1 MKILIALTYYRPH
14 YSGLTIYAE
23 REARALV
30 ERGHEVTILTSRF
43 DKSLPAREMRDG
55 VEIIRLNV
63 WLRISKGV
71 IMPGML
77 PWSWKLARRAD
88 VIHLHTPQL
97 DAAPIALIARI
108 LHKPVVLTYHCDL
121 SLPSGFIHFL
131 ANQASN
137 LANHITAQAADI
149 IVHNTQDYVDHSKFL
164 KHYSDKV
171 KPVYPPVEVAPIS
184 EKQRADL
191 RAKHQVQPDQK
202 IIGMA
207 ARLVTEKGVEY
218 LAQALP
224 AILQH
229 HPTARV
235 LFVGPYQNLIGEEQ
249 YALKVLPMIEQLGE
263 HWTFLG
269 VVPPEELSAFYREC
283 TVTVLPSI
291 NKTESFGI
299 VQVESILSGTPVV
312 ASDVPGI
319 RVPVQTTGCGL
330 LAPPADSAAL
340 SQAINE
346 ILSQPEAYKGHPEHL
361 LNASKPETVAQIYE
375 EIFADLIKK
384 YRQ

>member
-30 ERGHEVTILTSRF
+30 ECGHEVTILTSRF

-77 PWSWKLARRAD
+77 PWSWKLARQAD

-97 DAAPIALIARI
+97 DAAPIALMARI

-137 LANHITAQAADI
+137 LANHITARAADV
-149 IVHNTQDYVDHSKFL
+149 IVHNTQDYADHSKFL
-164 KHYSDKV
+164 KQYSDKV

-184 EKQRADL
+184 EKDRTDF

-224 AILQH
+224 AILQQ

-249 YALKVLPMIEQLGE
+249 YAVKVLPMIEQLGV

-269 VVPPEELSAFYREC
+269 VVPPEELSAFYREA

-319 RVPVQTTGCGL
+319 RVPVQATGCGL
-330 LAPPADSAAL
+330 VTPPADSAAL
-340 SQAINE
+340 AMAINK
-346 ILSQPEAYKGHPEHL
+346 ILSQPEDYKGHPEHL
-361 LNASKPETVAQIYE
+361 LNASKPQTVAQIYQ
-375 EIFADLIKK
+375 EIFSELIKK